1 MYLILLVSLCPL
13 PNKHIACWREKALI
27 PTTSRDSTK
36 VHKEDYNYEN
46 VIDNR
51 YVRMS
56 SATVSSKFQ
65 ILIPKDVR
73 ESMNLKPG
81 QKLDFIQIGGSLRVV
96 PQRSMKDIAGIA
108 SHVTEPFER
117 DRSDLDDDP
126 ELRAAVDARLN
137 WAANTV
143 DAAHKRFTP

>member
-1 MYLILLVSLCPL
+1 
-13 PNKHIACWREKALI
+13 
-27 PTTSRDSTK
+27 
-36 VHKEDYNYEN
+36 
-46 VIDNR
+46 
-51 YVRMS
+51 MS

-65 ILIPKDVR
+65 ILIPKDIR

-81 QKLDFIQIGGSLRVV
+81 QKLDFIQIGGTLRVV

-108 SHVTEPFER
+108 GHVTEPFER

-126 ELRAAVDARLN
+126 ELRAAVDARLK
-137 WAANTV
+137 WAANTE

>member
-1 MYLILLVSLCPL
+1 
-13 PNKHIACWREKALI
+13 
-27 PTTSRDSTK
+27 
-36 VHKEDYNYEN
+36 
-46 VIDNR
+46 
-51 YVRMS
+51 MS

-65 ILIPKDVR
+65 ILIPKDIR

-81 QKLDFIQIGGSLRVV
+81 QKLDFIQIGGTLRVV

-126 ELRAAVDARLN
+126 ELRAAVDARLK
-137 WAANTV
+137 WAANTADV
-143 DAAHKRFTP
+143 THKRFTP

>member
-1 MYLILLVSLCPL
+1 
-13 PNKHIACWREKALI
+13 
-27 PTTSRDSTK
+27 
-36 VHKEDYNYEN
+36 
-46 VIDNR
+46 
-51 YVRMS
+51 MS
-56 SATVSSKFQ
+56 SATLSSKFQ
-65 ILIPKDVR
+65 ILIPKDIR

-96 PQRSMKDIAGIA
+96 PQRSMKGIAGIA

-126 ELRAAVDARLN
+126 ELRAAVDARLK

-143 DAAHKRFTP
+143 DAAQKSRRWLL